1 LASNA
6 DAVILKMKTAK
17 FDNYYNKLNK
27 TFIWLE

>member
-1 LASNA
+1 LASSA